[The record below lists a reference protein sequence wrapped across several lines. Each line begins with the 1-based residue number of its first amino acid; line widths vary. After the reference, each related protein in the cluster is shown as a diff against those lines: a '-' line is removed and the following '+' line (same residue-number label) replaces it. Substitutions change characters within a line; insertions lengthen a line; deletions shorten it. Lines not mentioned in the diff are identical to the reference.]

1 MVQPI
6 WHPTQRA
13 TQTARFKQWTSG
25 MNLGLPI
32 ELPSYRSRRR
42 SRLAAAHGAHPQGRV
57 LAGIPVVLV
66 EDDRPSAKLM
76 SLLLG
81 MDGAIVS
88 MAHSAEEALPL
99 IEVVRPPVVVL
110 DLVLPRMSG
119 LLLVQQL
126 KAQPWAA
133 DIAFVAVT
141 SFNGPEAKRAALQA
155 GCAGYLRKP
164 VDIETFAQFVASH
177 LGGKS

>member
-1 MVQPI
+1 M
-6 WHPTQRA
+6 
-13 TQTARFKQWTSG
+13 
-25 MNLGLPI
+25 
-32 ELPSYRSRRR
+32 ELPSYQARRR
-42 SRLAAAHGAHPQGRV
+42 KRLAAAGGKHPEPRV

-66 EDDRPSAKLM
+66 EDDRSSAKLM
-76 SLLLG
+76 ALLLG

-88 MAHSAEEALPL
+88 VVHSAEEALPL
-99 IEVVRPPVVVL
+99 IEVLRPPVVVL

-126 KAQPWAA
+126 KAQAWAA

-164 VDIETFAQFVASH
+164 VDTETFAQFVASH
-177 LGGKS
+177 LGRKS